1 MLLHIDTVNAAL
13 GLLINLAEGS
23 STHRQSLQTLRI
35 TTKPDSSSQSTTAVG
50 LLAHLMQVGQSYP
63 PASCLI
69 GGQAL
74 CWRRLVLLLLHGL
87 EMLATLAAARVGVPA
102 GACITEE

>member
-23 STHRQSLQTLRI
+23 SRHRQSLQTLQI
-35 TTKPDSSSQSTTAVG
+35 AAKPVSSSQGTTAVG
-50 LLAHLMQVGQSYP
+50 LLARLMQVGQAYL

-69 GGQAL
+69 ECRAL
-74 CWRRLVLLLLHGL
+74 GRSQLNPLCV
-87 EMLATLAAARVGVPA
+87 T
-102 GACITEE
+102 